1 MTFKKEDEY
10 NVNNAILKTSC
21 LYSLVQVLDI
31 SINQEVYKYHII
43 FYLQFIL
50 TKYVYQIIQS

>member
-31 SINQEVYKYHII
+31 SINQEVYRYHII
-43 FYLQFIL
+43 FTYNSI
-50 TKYVYQIIQS
+50 